1 MKLRRDHDL
10 LGFGRFAVPG
20 KARVAGT
27 YVTSA
32 HEQVHQDRVGH
43 LLDLGRAAHSGGPPI
58 RLVQLGLGLSL
69 GWHRRRSHQL
79 LQQLR
84 RRIARRLLLLLL
96 LNRPGSGS
104 DPFTTAIRSTL
115 GSRQRTFR
123 RTAASA
129 LL

>member
-69 GWHRRRSHQL
+69 GRHWRRSHQL

-84 RRIARRLLLLLL
+84 RRIARRLLLL